1 MLQTIPSPVM
11 GGIKVLL
18 FGSIACVG
26 MNIIVK
32 GKVDLSAQRNL
43 VIVATT
49 LVFGIGGMS
58 IGTGGWDL
66 TGVGL
71 CAPVAILL
79 NLILPHADAVNDL
92 HEEEE
97 IVDDIID
104 HSR

>member
-1 MLQTIPSPVM
+1 
-11 GGIKVLL
+11 
-18 FGSIACVG
+18 

-66 TGVGL
+66 TGVSL